1 MICIATSYQ
10 QAIAENNSAVTLFES
25 GNYRLAIVSFSNA
38 LQIFKTIMD
47 RPPVE
52 HHEQSL
58 KTTLDQCM
66 ARRRN
71 IHGIGSEV
79 DESSEHFMYRQAIH
93 VPVEID
99 CSFRASALISTMIIF
114 NLALAHQLLAATHD
128 KKEQLLSKAAKLYE
142 YGFNLQRAE
151 DFESNVLFTL
161 ATVNNLG
168 LIHQQLN
175 ASDQAKNCF
184 EHLLSSMMYL
194 IDCGEGHGFEFDG
207 FLRNV
212 SAMISQPS
220 SAAAA

>member
-1 MICIATSYQ
+1 MTCIAKSYQ
-10 QAIAENNSAVTLFES
+10 QAIAENNSAVALLES
-25 GNYRLAIVSFSNA
+25 GNYRPAIVSFSNA
-38 LQIFKTIMD
+38 LQNFKTIMD

-52 HHEQSL
+52 YREQPL

-66 ARRRN
+66 ARRRVS
-71 IHGIGSEV
+71 HDIGSEV
-79 DESSEHFMYRQAIH
+79 DESSGHFMYRQAIH
-93 VPVEID
+93 VPAEIE

-114 NLALAHQLLAATHD
+114 NLALAHHLLAATHD

-142 YGFNLQRAE
+142 YGFKLQSAE

-168 LIHQQLN
+168 IIHQQLN
-175 ASDQAKNCF
+175 ASDQAKSCF

-194 IDCGEGHGFEFDG
+194 IDCGEGHGFELDG

-212 SAMISQPS
+212 SDMISQPS
-220 SAAAA
+220 CAAAA